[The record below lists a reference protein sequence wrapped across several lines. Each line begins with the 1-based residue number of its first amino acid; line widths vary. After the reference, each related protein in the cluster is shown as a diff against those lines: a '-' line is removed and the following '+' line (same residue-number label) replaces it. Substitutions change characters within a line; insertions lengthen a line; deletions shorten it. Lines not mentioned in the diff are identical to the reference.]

1 MRSVVRM
8 LSLPAIARTIA
19 MDIRFP
25 APLQPGDAIAVTA
38 FSSGVHPRLH
48 GRLDDALNELR
59 ARGYRV
65 AEGECL
71 RDEKHDA
78 SAPAAA
84 RLAEL
89 KRFMFDP
96 EIRAILPPWGGERA
110 IELLPGLDFAA
121 LADLPPKWLAGFS
134 DVSTLTAPLTLQA
147 GWATLHGPNLMDL
160 PLKEWAFGHE
170 ALLATLEAGTPPEQ
184 SQHGHYWHW
193 SEPGRRFP
201 NRTRLLGG
209 GAGKMEGRL
218 IGGCLDVLVALQ
230 GTPYFDLDAFKAEPA
245 ILYLENCEL
254 APCGVLRALMGLR
267 LSGALDG
274 LAGLVLGRSGGPD
287 AADGDVL
294 GYEGALRA
302 ALDGL
307 PYQVAVDADIGHV
320 PPQWSLLNGAWATL
334 EVFGEGEARLAQ
346 RAAR

>member
-1 MRSVVRM
+1 M
-8 LSLPAIARTIA
+8 P
-19 MDIRFP
+19 IRFP

-38 FSSGVHPRLH
+38 FSSGVHSQLH

-65 AEGECL
+65 EEGECL

-89 KRFMFDP
+89 RRFLFDP
-96 EIRAILPPWGGERA
+96 GIRAILPPWGGERA

-121 LADLPPKWLAGFS
+121 LAELPPKWVAGFS
-134 DVSTLTAPLTLQA
+134 DVSTLMAPLTLRA

-160 PLKEWAFGHE
+160 PLKDRAFGNE
-170 ALLATLEAGTPPEQ
+170 ALLAALETGLPPAQ
-184 SQHGHYWHW
+184 AQHGRYWRW
-193 SEPGRRFP
+193 DEPGRQFV
-201 NRTRLLGG
+201 NRVRLLGG
-209 GAGKMEGRL
+209 GSGKMEGRL
-218 IGGCLDVLVALQ
+218 IGGCLDVLAPLQ

-254 APCGVLRALMGLR
+254 APCGVLRALAGLR

-274 LAGLVLGRSGGPD
+274 LAGLVLGRSSGPD
-287 AADGDVL
+287 AADGDAL
-294 GYEGALRA
+294 SYEGALRA

-307 PYQVAVDADIGHV
+307 PYPVAVDADIGHV
-320 PPQWSLLNGAWATL
+320 PPQWSLLNGSWATL
-334 EVFGEGEARLAQ
+334 EVFGEGEARLEQ